1 MNEDVRVYKTKKSI
15 ASALVSLL
23 KEKDFSQIT
32 IKDICA
38 RSLTSKSTFYSHY
51 TDKYDLLEKMVKYQ
65 ADFFQKEMA
74 HRFVSIQHGN
84 VAKVIEMIIDL
95 TAANKTEIATLLNV
109 HAPSADLSKEVELI
123 LYNACYSYLDKAL
136 SSPTVSVDYLARLYV
151 ANAMVLLNWTLQNEK
166 DMGAIQLA
174 STLQQYIFEG
184 VQNGHPS
191 IGTHS

>member
-32 IKDICA
+32 IKDICT

-74 HRFVSIQHGN
+74 RRFVSIQRGN

-109 HAPSADLSKEVELI
+109 HVPSADLSKEVELI
-123 LYNACYSYLDKAL
+123 LYHACYSYLDKAL
-136 SSPTVSVDYLARLYV
+136 SSPTVSVDYLAKLYV

-174 STLQQYIFEG
+174 STMQQYIFEW